1 MAALLPFASRS
12 AAAQDS
18 TAVGSLPLGP
28 TPLRA
33 GTLVRPDTV
42 RVGDRFVLVVSIQV
56 PNSARIEWGAITDS
70 SAVVA
75 MRSPARVRSTPQGAV
90 RLETATYDLAAWD
103 VGTLPIGMPDAKVH
117 IGAQTTLVP
126 LRSARVIVKSV
137 LTGDSTLRTP
147 KPAKDLFPRIVPWWE
162 AWWVA
167 ALVVAGLL
175 LLWWIWRRRK
185 RVGAGG
191 AREGLDVYARALHDF
206 ERLERLALA
215 DAGEGGRYVALAVEV
230 MRTYL
235 GVRVPSAALSL
246 TSSELAVVLADDI
259 RVPIAPM
266 LLLLEE
272 ADGIKFARR
281 AVTTVR
287 ARQLATDARAIVEQ
301 IERAEQARR
310 AAEDARRKAEEQ
322 AKRTEAQA
330 ADDEARRRSQSKA
343 GRSKAEPPTSDR
355 PTSGVS

>member
-1 MAALLPFASRS
+1 MLHLAPRVAI
-12 AAAQDS
+12 AQDS
-18 TAVGSLPLGP
+18 ASAGALPLGP

-56 PNSARIEWGAITDS
+56 PNDARIEWGAITDS
-70 SAVVA
+70 TAAVA
-75 MRSPARVRSTPQGAV
+75 MRAPARVRSTPQGPV

-117 IGAQTTLVP
+117 IGAQTIQVP
-126 LRSARVIVKSV
+126 LRNARVIVKSV

-147 KPAKDLFPRIVPWWE
+147 KPAKDLFPRIVRWWE

-167 ALVVAGLL
+167 ALVIAGLV
-175 LLWWIWRRRK
+175 LLWWLWRRRK
-185 RVGAGG
+185 RGGSGAE
-191 AREGLDVYARALHDF
+191 RSTLDVYARAMHDF

-230 MRTYL
+230 LRTYL
-235 GVRVPSAALSL
+235 DVRVPSAALSL
-246 TSSELAVVLADDI
+246 TSTELAVVLADDI

-281 AVTTVR
+281 AVTTAR
-287 ARQLATDARAIVEQ
+287 ARQLAADARAIVEQ
-301 IERAEQARR
+301 IERAEQARV
-310 AAEDARRKAEEQ
+310 AAEEARRKAEEQ
-322 AKRTEAQA
+322 AKRTEVQREE
-330 ADDEARRRSQSKA
+330 DEARRRSQAKSA
-343 GRSKAEPPTSDR
+343 RSKSEPPSSDR
-355 PTSGVS
+355 PTSGVA